1 MEKVSAPAWQ
11 TGTSHGSRLAAARAK
26 SVKTEINFEGGGGWR
41 RIKMDGGARKS
52 AEGERSEAE
61 MG

>member
-11 TGTSHGSRLAAARAK
+11 TGTSPGSRLAAARAK
-26 SVKTEINFEGGGGWR
+26 SVKTEINFEGGWWR
-41 RIKMDGGARKS
+41 RIKMDGGAGKS